1 MHTDLTIEIIVLV
14 DKESG
19 ASKVVYR
26 SDFAPTAQPLDLYVA
41 EKSRA
46 IALYHQAA
54 YADPVLAER
63 LRNASMV
70 YPGQPDER
78 LILVGQLQGDLQPD
92 VLTHV
97 ELSRAPLHLKGI
109 PVDER

>member
-14 DKESG
+14 HKQSG
-19 ASKVVYR
+19 ESKVVYR
-26 SDFAPTAQPLDLYVA
+26 SDFAPTDQALDMYVA
-41 EKSRA
+41 EQSRA

-63 LRNASMV
+63 LQSKTMS
-70 YPGQPDER
+70 YPGRPNER
-78 LILVGQLQGDLQPD
+78 LILVGQLQGALHPEST
-92 VLTHV
+92 THV
-97 ELSRAPLHLKGI
+97 ELSRAPLHLKAI